1 MANKFTRFLTDLGGA
16 LLSPKKAPSNFRHAT
31 RMFVDDTFR
40 LSPRTKFL
48 YYVRFEID
56 KTAVRSGAFRDKHAD
71 EVGLLIK
78 NTDLPKYNF
87 DSVVKNQYNRK
98 KIIYKNFNYEPVNL
112 TFHDDSQGI
121 MNAMWALYYGYY
133 IQDRNMVS
141 TFTSPGN
148 PSFAYGA
155 THYRNEST
163 FENQFRY
170 GLDSDI
176 TVDFL
181 KSVSIYTMSRR
192 RFLGYTLVNPKIKSW
207 SHGTMDYS
215 VSEANENTM
224 TLEYEAVEYSSG
236 NVSLN
241 SPKGF
246 ATLHYDNL
254 NSPLGVFGGGAAS
267 LFGDGGVIDGLE
279 TVFGDVSSG
288 SAFASP
294 GNFLRTVVTGINTAR
309 AVSNLKKGDITRE
322 IGNIIT
328 RPGAITRAA
337 TAINS
342 LATNFPKS
350 RETTPETTAIAK
362 TVVPPTN
369 T

>member
-1 MANKFTRFLTDLGGA
+1 MANKFTRFLVDGI
-16 LLSPKKAPSNFRHAT
+16 LSPKKTPSNFRHAT
-31 RMFVDDTFR
+31 RLFVDDTFR

-56 KTAVRSGAFRDKHAD
+56 KTALRSPVFRDRHAD

-112 TFHDDSQGI
+112 TFHDDSQGV
-121 MNAMWALYYGYY
+121 MNAMWALYYGHY

-148 PSFAYGA
+148 PSFAYAA
-155 THYRNEST
+155 THYRNTAT
-163 FENQFRY
+163 FADQFRY

-181 KSVSIYTMSRR
+181 KTVSIFTMSRR

-215 VSEANENTM
+215 LSEPNENSM

-236 NVSLN
+236 NVSVN

-246 ATLHYDNL
+246 AVLHYDNL

-267 LFGDGGVIDGLE
+267 LFGDGGVLDGLE

-288 SAFASP
+288 SAFAST

-309 AVSNLKKGDITRE
+309 SISDLKKGDISRE
-322 IGNIIT
+322 ITNIIT

-337 TAINS
+337 TAINTLGTS
-342 LATNFPKS
+342 FPKS
-350 RETTPETTAIAK
+350 REFNTGTIASAK
-362 TVVPPTN
+362 NVVPPDN
-369 T
+369 D

>member
-1 MANKFTRFLTDLGGA
+1 MANKFTRFLVDG

-31 RMFVDDTFR
+31 RLFVDDTFR

-56 KTAVRSGAFRDKHAD
+56 KTTVRSPVFSNKHAD

-98 KIIYKNFNYEPVNL
+98 KIIYKNFNYEPINL

-121 MNAMWALYYGYY
+121 MNALWALYYGYY
-133 IQDRNMVS
+133 VQDRNMVS
-141 TFTSPGN
+141 AFTSPGN

-155 THYRNEST
+155 THYRNESSW
-163 FENQFRY
+163 EHQFRY

-181 KSVSIYTMSRR
+181 KTVSIYTMSRR

-215 VSEANENTM
+215 VSEPNENSM

-267 LFGDGGVIDGLE
+267 LFGDGGVLDGLE
-279 TVFGDVSSG
+279 TVFGDISGG
-288 SAFASP
+288 SAFSSP

-309 AVSNLKKGDITRE
+309 AVSNLRGGDITRE
-322 IGNIIT
+322 VTNIIT
-328 RPGAITRAA
+328 RPGAITRGVN
-337 TAINS
+337 AINNLS
-342 LATNFPKS
+342 ASFPKNRDVLS
-350 RETTPETTAIAK
+350 GTTAIAK
-362 TVVPPTN
+362 KIVPPTE